1 MSFGVCLRRSRAGR
15 REKIHCLVS
24 QNYHSL
30 VSNKLQRAE
39 GYEEVGMILRGCAC
53 NKTTHNTILYLNAHT
68 NTQEHQRVHYW
79 CIWDIH
85 LHLLQRPSYSWYTLE
100 LWQPQTTQSTYDVQ
114 CSAFNLSVSW
124 GLEDV
129 HVRSGWL
136 IHLAQLQYSH
146 GPLSCTPFPPA
157 MYFPFTLIWL
167 SATHMEIWQKYQ
179 VCIKHVN

>member
-24 QNYHSL
+24 QNYRHSL

-100 LWQPQTTQSTYDVQ
+100 LWQPQTTQSTCEVQ
-114 CSAFNLSVSW
+114 CSTFNLSVSW

-146 GPLSCTPFPPA
+146 GPPKLHTLPACHVLS
-157 MYFPFTLIWL
+157 FTLIWL
-167 SATHMEIWQKYQ
+167 CCNTNGDLTKISSVH
-179 VCIKHVN
+179 